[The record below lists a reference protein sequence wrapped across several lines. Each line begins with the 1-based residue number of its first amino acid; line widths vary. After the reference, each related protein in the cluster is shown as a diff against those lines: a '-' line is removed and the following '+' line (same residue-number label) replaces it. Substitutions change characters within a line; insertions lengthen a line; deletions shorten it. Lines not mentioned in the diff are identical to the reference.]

1 MASWHDNVLAPVAA
15 DGEVVPLTTETM
27 YYGDRMCRVL
37 RISYSPSDNGW
48 LVYTDIVTAPI
59 EAFNLHRPDSFKKLE
74 EDLSR
79 VVTNNGEFSTSSCA
93 YMNQRGRDTCDGCK
107 FDNDSSEADC
117 LHKTF
122 EDIVSRIHK
131 LAAKDVK

>member
-1 MASWHDNVLAPVAA
+1 MANWYDNISAPMDA
-15 DGEVVPLTTETM
+15 DGEVVPLTTEAM

-37 RISYSPSDNGW
+37 RIFYAPSDNRW
-48 LVYTDIVTAPI
+48 LVHADTVIAPI
-59 EAFNLHRPDSFKKLE
+59 EAFSLHLPDSFKKLE

-93 YMNQRGRDTCDGCK
+93 YANQRGDTCNGCK
-107 FDNDSSEADC
+107 FDNDSSKVAC
-117 LHKTF
+117 MHKMF

-131 LAAKDVK
+131 LAAKDSE